1 MPSIQD
7 LRRRLRA
14 VKSTQQITKAMKMVA
29 AARLRRAQERVTAAR
44 PYTKKMTQILGDLSQ
59 RASDFQHPLLTGRDD
74 GSEAVTRKPRIVLAL
89 VTADKGLCGGFNTN
103 IIKAAN
109 IFLRE
114 HASEEIELVLI
125 GRKGNDFFSRRA
137 TKVRRTHLNITGT
150 AKVSSTDAIEIAQQL
165 IADFTNDENGSEN
178 QIEKVYLLYG
188 EFKSALVQ
196 KPVVTQLLPI
206 ATLPESEAAA
216 TSSEGGGDYLY
227 EQPAAE
233 IFDVLLPK
241 LVENRIYQA
250 LLESVASE
258 MASKMTAMESASKNA
273 GEIIDRLTLNMNRVR
288 QAAITREI
296 IEVVSGA
303 EAL

>member
-1 MPSIQD
+1 
-7 LRRRLRA
+7 
-14 VKSTQQITKAMKMVA
+14 MVA

-59 RASDFQHPLLTGRDD
+59 RATDFRHPLLTGRDNA
-74 GSEAVTRKPRIVLAL
+74 GEASVTGATGKSRIVLAL

-103 IIKAAN
+103 LIKAAN

-137 TKVRRTHLNITGT
+137 TKIRRTHLNITGT

-241 LVENRIYQA
+241 LVENRVYQA

>member
-44 PYTKKMTQILGDLSQ
+44 PYTKKMTQILGDLAK
-59 RASDFQHPLLTGRDD
+59 RAPEYKHPLLTGRENSGEDTPKK
-74 GSEAVTRKPRIVLAL
+74 SRIVLAM
-89 VTADKGLCGGFNTN
+89 VTADKGLCGAFNTN
-103 IIKAAN
+103 LIKAAN

-114 HASEEIELVLI
+114 HAQEDIELVLI
-125 GRKGNDFFSRRA
+125 GRKANDFFSRRS
-137 TKVRRTHLNITGT
+137 TPIRRTHLGITGSG
-150 AKVSSTDAIEIAQQL
+150 KVNSTDAGEIAQQL
-165 IADFTNDENGSEN
+165 MADFTDEEGT
-178 QIEKVYLLYG
+178 IDKVYLLYG
-188 EFKSALVQ
+188 EYKSALVQ
-196 KPVVTQLLPI
+196 KPTVEQLLPI
-206 ATLPESEAAA
+206 AKLPEGEPEEA
-216 TSSEGGGDYLY
+216 GGDYLY

-233 IFDVLLPK
+233 IFEVLLPK
-241 LVENRIYQA
+241 LVENQIYHA

-258 MASKMTAMESASKNA
+258 MGSRMTAMDSASKNA
-273 GEIIDRLTLNMNRVR
+273 AEVIDRLTLNMNRVR

-303 EAL
+303 EAQ

>member
-59 RASDFQHPLLTGRDD
+59 RASDFQHLLLAGSGDTG
-74 GSEAVTRKPRIVLAL
+74 EASTGKSRVVLAL

-103 IIKAAN
+103 LIKAAS

-114 HASEEIELVLI
+114 HAHEEIELVLI
-125 GRKGNDFFSRRA
+125 GRKGNDFFSRRP
-137 TKVRRTHLNITGT
+137 TKIRRTHLGITGSG
-150 AKVSSTDAIEIAQQL
+150 KVNSTDATEIAQQL
-165 IADFTNDENGSEN
+165 IADFTNEENA
-178 QIEKVYLLYG
+178 IDKVYLLFG
-188 EFKSALVQ
+188 EYKSALVQ
-196 KPVVTQLLPI
+196 KPVVEQLLPI
-206 ATLPESEAAA
+206 GSLPEADAEAEAS
-216 TSSEGGGDYLY
+216 TGDYIY

-233 IFDVLLPK
+233 IFEVLLPK
-241 LVENRIYQA
+241 LVENRVYQA

-258 MASKMTAMESASKNA
+258 MGSRMTAMDAASKNA
-273 GEIIDRLTLNMNRVR
+273 SEVIDRLTLNMNRVR

>member
-29 AARLRRAQERVTAAR
+29 AARLRRAQERVQAAR
-44 PYTKKMTQILGDLSQ
+44 PYTKKMTQILGDLAR
-59 RASDFQHPLLTGRDD
+59 RASDFKHPLLANADANDEAPT
-74 GSEAVTRKPRIVLAL
+74 SERIILAL

-103 IIKAAN
+103 LIKAAN
-109 IFLRE
+109 EFLRQ
-114 HASEEIELVLI
+114 HMRDQVELVLI
-125 GRKGNDFFSRRA
+125 GRKGNDFFHRRNV
-137 TKVRRTHLNITGT
+137 TIRRTHIGITGSG
-150 AKVSSTDAIEIAQQL
+150 KVNATDAITIGQQL
-165 IADFTNDENGSEN
+165 IADFTNEAQPVD
-178 QIEKVYLLYG
+178 KVYLLFG

-196 KPVVTQLLPI
+196 KPTLVQLLPI
-206 ATLPESEAAA
+206 GQLPDNEAAETA
-216 TSSEGGGDYLY
+216 GDYLY
-227 EQPAAE
+227 EQKPAE
-233 IFDVLLPK
+233 IFEVLLPK
-241 LVENRIYQA
+241 LIENRIYQA

-258 MASKMTAMESASKNA
+258 MGSRMTAMDSASKNA
-273 GEIIDRLTLNMNRVR
+273 SEVIDRLTLNMNRVR

>member
-29 AARLRRAQERVTAAR
+29 AARLRRAQERVQAAR
-44 PYTKKMTQILGDLSQ
+44 PYTQKMTQILGDLAR
-59 RASDFQHPLLTGRDD
+59 RAPDFKHPLLSVRETT
-74 GSEAVTRKPRIVLAL
+74 SETARAKHNILVL

-103 IIKAAN
+103 LIKAAN
-109 IFLRE
+109 EFLRL
-114 HASEEIELVLI
+114 HIAEENELVLI
-125 GRKGNDFFSRRA
+125 GRKGYDYFHRRNI
-137 TKVRRTHLNITGT
+137 KIRRSHLGITGT
-150 AKVSSTDAIEIAQQL
+150 GKVNASDAINIGQQL
-165 IADFTNDENGSEN
+165 VADFTSAENPVDT
-178 QIEKVYLLYG
+178 IYLIYG
-188 EFKSALVQ
+188 EYKSALVQ
-196 KPVVTQLLPI
+196 KPSLGQLLPI
-206 ATLPESEAAA
+206 GHLPEDAPAE
-216 TSSEGGGDYLY
+216 TGGDYIY

-241 LVENRIYQA
+241 LIENQIYHA

-258 MASKMTAMESASKNA
+258 MGSRMTAMDSASKNA
-273 GEIIDRLTLNMNRVR
+273 TEVIDRLTLNMNRVR

>member
-59 RASDFQHPLLTGRDD
+59 RASDLQHPLLALPTGLDNA
-74 GSEAVTRKPRIVLAL
+74 GETASGKSRIVLAL

-103 IIKAAN
+103 LIKAAS

-114 HASEEIELVLI
+114 HANEEIELVLI
-125 GRKGNDFFSRRA
+125 GRKGNDFFSRRP
-137 TKVRRTHLNITGT
+137 TKVRRTHLGITGSG
-150 AKVSSTDAIEIAQQL
+150 KVNSTDATEIAQQL
-165 IADFTNDENGSEN
+165 IADFTDEEN
-178 QIEKVYLLYG
+178 AIDKVYLLYG

-196 KPVVTQLLPI
+196 KPTVVQLLPI
-206 ATLPESEAAA
+206 GTLPEAEAQASE
-216 TSSEGGGDYLY
+216 GDYLY

-233 IFDVLLPK
+233 IFEILLPK
-241 LVENRIYQA
+241 LVENRVYQA

-258 MASKMTAMESASKNA
+258 MGSRMTAMDSASKNA
-273 GEIIDRLTLNMNRVR
+273 SEVIDRLTLNMNRVR

>member
-1 MPSIQD
+1 
-7 LRRRLRA
+7 
-14 VKSTQQITKAMKMVA
+14 MVA

-59 RASDFQHPLLTGRDD
+59 RASDFQHPLLALPTGRGDA
-74 GSEAVTRKPRIVLAL
+74 GEAPVGKSRIVLAL

-103 IIKAAN
+103 LIKAAN

-125 GRKGNDFFSRRA
+125 GRKGNDFFSRRP
-137 TKVRRTHLNITGT
+137 TKIRRTHLNITGT
-150 AKVSSTDAIEIAQQL
+150 AKVTATDAIEIARQL
-165 IADFTNDENGSEN
+165 IADFTASSTDAESG
-178 QIEKVYLLYG
+178 IDKVYLLYG

-196 KPVVTQLLPI
+196 KPVVSQLLPI
-206 ATLPESEAAA
+206 GTLPEGEAAE
-216 TSSEGGGDYLY
+216 SEGDYLY

>member
-59 RASDFQHPLLTGRDD
+59 RAADFQHPLLTGRGDA
-74 GSEAVTRKPRIVLAL
+74 GEAVTGKSRIVLAL
-89 VTADKGLCGGFNTN
+89 VTADKGLCGAFNTN
-103 IIKAAN
+103 LIKAAN
-109 IFLRE
+109 TFLRE

-137 TKVRRTHLNITGT
+137 TKIRRSHLGITGT
-150 AKVSSTDAIEIAQQL
+150 GKVNSTDATEIAAQL
-165 IADFTNDENGSEN
+165 IADYTNEEN
-178 QIEKVYLLYG
+178 QIDKVYLMFG

-196 KPVVTQLLPI
+196 KPVVEQLLPI
-206 ATLPESEAAA
+206 GTLPEADAAE
-216 TSSEGGGDYLY
+216 SSGDYIY
-227 EQPAAE
+227 EQRAAE
-233 IFDVLLPK
+233 IFDILLPK
-241 LVENRIYQA
+241 LVENRVYQA

-258 MASKMTAMESASKNA
+258 MGSRMTAMDSASKNA
-273 GEIIDRLTLNMNRVR
+273 SEVIDRLTLNMNRVR

>member
-29 AARLRRAQERVTAAR
+29 AARLRRAQERVQAAR
-44 PYTKKMTQILGDLSQ
+44 PYTKKMTQILGDLARRS
-59 RASDFQHPLLTGRDD
+59 SDFKHPLLANADANE
-74 GSEAVTRKPRIVLAL
+74 EAPANERIILAL

-103 IIKAAN
+103 LIKAAN
-109 IFLRE
+109 EFLRQ
-114 HASEEIELVLI
+114 HTRAQVELVLI
-125 GRKGNDFFSRRA
+125 GRKGNDFFHRRNV
-137 TKVRRTHLNITGT
+137 KIRRSHVGITGSG
-150 AKVSSTDAIEIAQQL
+150 KVNATDAIAIGQQL
-165 IADFTNDENGSEN
+165 IADFTNEAQPVD
-178 QIEKVYLLYG
+178 KVYLLFG

-196 KPVVTQLLPI
+196 KPTLEQLLPI
-206 ATLPESEAAA
+206 GQLPDAEASDS
-216 TSSEGGGDYLY
+216 TGDYLY
-227 EQPAAE
+227 EQKPAE
-233 IFDVLLPK
+233 IFEVLLPK

-258 MASKMTAMESASKNA
+258 MGSRMTAMDSASKNA
-273 GEIIDRLTLNMNRVR
+273 SEVIDRLTLNMNRVR

>member
-44 PYTKKMTQILGDLSQ
+44 PYTRKMTQILGDLAK
-59 RASDFQHPLLTGRDD
+59 RASDFKHPLLTGHEGGEDTAGRQ
-74 GSEAVTRKPRIVLAL
+74 RIILAL
-89 VTADKGLCGGFNTN
+89 VTADKGLCGAFNTN
-103 IIKAAN
+103 LIKAAN
-109 IFLRE
+109 GFLRE
-114 HASEEIELVLI
+114 HANENIELVLI

-137 TKVRRTHLNITGT
+137 TKIRRAHLGITGT
-150 AKVSSTDAIEIAQQL
+150 GKVNATDAIEIAQQL
-165 IADFTNDENGSEN
+165 IADFTNEEDRPEDR
-178 QIEKVYLLYG
+178 IDRVYLMYG

-196 KPVVTQLLPI
+196 KPTVEQLLPI
-206 ATLPESEAAA
+206 GKLPEGEQDAASE
-216 TSSEGGGDYLY
+216 GDYLY

-233 IFDVLLPK
+233 IFEVLLPK
-241 LVENRIYQA
+241 LVENQVYHA

-258 MASKMTAMESASKNA
+258 MGSRMTAMDSASKNA
-273 GEIIDRLTLNMNRVR
+273 SEVIDRLTLNMNRVR